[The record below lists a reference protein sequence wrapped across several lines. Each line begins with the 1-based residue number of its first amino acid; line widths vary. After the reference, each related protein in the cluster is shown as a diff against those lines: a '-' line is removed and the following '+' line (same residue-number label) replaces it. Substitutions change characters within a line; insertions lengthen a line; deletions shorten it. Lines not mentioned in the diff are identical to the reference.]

1 MPATEQTHVPA
12 AARLVRIPLEG
23 TLTAAEGA
31 LLVRGD
37 AHPFA
42 LAGDWAGGGALV
54 GSEPLVNAGP
64 DDDPFDLLDRQPA
77 MEVEPADGGA
87 MEVEPA
93 DGGAMEVEPADGGAM
108 EVEPA
113 GGGAMEAEP
122 PGGAAGEAVGGGWF
136 GYLGYNLG
144 ARLERV
150 PPPPPRHVPLPD
162 FALSF
167 YDHLLHLDTAGQW
180 WFEAL
185 WSDERDEALTE
196 RLELLRTRLAE
207 GVRERPVWVGNFQP
221 APPGGAGHMTA
232 IDECRERIAAGEI
245 FQANLCLRLEAEW
258 KGDPLDLFART
269 AGTLEPRHA
278 GVVAGPW
285 GAVCSLSPELFL
297 RRRGRE
303 VLTEPIKG
311 TAPRVLAAGREG
323 TRAEDN
329 RRALAASV
337 KDRAENVM
345 IVDLMRNDLGRVCEY
360 GSIEVPALNEP
371 RPAPGVWHLVSSVR
385 GRLRDDAGNAHLLR
399 ASFPPG
405 SVTGAPKIQAMRVIA
420 ELEAGGREAYTGAVG
435 YASPAAGLE
444 LNVAIRTLEMR
455 GERIWMGAGGGIVA
469 DSVAEAELEE
479 CFVKARPV
487 IAAAGARLIEESRVN
502 RVAPVPALAGDADR
516 PHPALGVFET
526 ILVRSGVP
534 VDLRAHLA
542 RLERSVDA
550 LHDAALPQELEM
562 RILAAAA
569 AAPLQR
575 IRVVAR
581 GPGAGVE
588 DADTSRAAATMVGT
602 RVVASVAVEAEPL
615 AAEPAPDAVTLAP
628 VVLPGGLGAHKWR
641 DRRLLDE
648 LAGRVDAVPLIV
660 DLDGDVL
667 EAAYANIFI
676 VEGTHLVTPPLDGR
690 QLPGTVRA
698 RVLALHP
705 AREEPLTL
713 DRIAGAD
720 EVLLASSMR
729 GIHPARLVDGAE
741 PGFQLGARLRA
752 ALREEGLGVV
762 AR

>member
-1 MPATEQTHVPA
+1 MRVPET
-12 AARLVRIPLEG
+12 ARLFRTPLDG
-23 TLTAAEGA
+23 TLSAAEGA
-31 LLVRGD
+31 LLVRGED
-37 AHPFA
+37 RPFA

-54 GSEPLVNAGP
+54 GSEPLVVAGA
-64 DDDPFDLLDRQPA
+64 DEDPFALLDRQPRV
-77 MEVEPADGGA
+77 EVADGSA
-87 MEVEPA
+87 PKA
-93 DGGAMEVEPADGGAM
+93 DGSAPEAD
-108 EVEPA
+108 
-113 GGGAMEAEP
+113 EAI
-122 PGGAAGEAVGGGWF
+122 GGGWF
-136 GYLGYNLG
+136 GYLGYSLG

-162 FALSF
+162 FALAF
-167 YDHLLHLDTAGQW
+167 YDHLLHLDASGRW

-185 WSDERDEALTE
+185 WTDERADELNA
-196 RLELLRTRLAE
+196 RLELLRARLEE
-207 GVRERPVWVGNFQP
+207 GVRERPVWVDSFQP

-303 VLTEPIKG
+303 VTTEPIKG

-323 TRAEDN
+323 TRAEDA
-329 RRALAASV
+329 RAALAASV

-371 RPAPGVWHLVSSVR
+371 RAAPGVWHLVSTVR
-385 GRLRDDAGNAHLLR
+385 GRLRPDAGDADLLR

-420 ELEAGGREAYTGAVG
+420 ELEACGREAYTGAVG
-435 YASPAAGLE
+435 YASPVAGLE
-444 LNVAIRTLEMR
+444 LNVAIRTLELR
-455 GERIWMGAGGGIVA
+455 DERIWMGAGGGIVA
-469 DSVAEAELEE
+469 DSVAASELEE

-487 IAAAGARLIEESRVN
+487 IAAAGAGLIEEPRAT
-502 RVAPVPALAGDADR
+502 RVAPVPALAGEADR
-516 PHPALGVFET
+516 PDPALGVFET
-526 ILVRSGVP
+526 VLVRGGVP

-542 RLERSVDA
+542 RLERSASA
-550 LHDAALPQELEM
+550 LYETSLPEDLSS
-562 RILAAAA
+562 RVLAAAA
-569 AAPLQR
+569 AVPLQR
-575 IRVVAR
+575 LHIVV
-581 GPGAGVE
+581 
-588 DADTSRAAATMVGT
+588 TSDSMELD
-602 RVVASVAVEAEPL
+602 SEPL
-615 AAEPAPDAVTLAP
+615 AAEPAPDPVVLAP
-628 VVLPGGLGAHKWR
+628 AVLPGGLGAHKWR

-648 LAGRVDAVPLIV
+648 LAERVDAVPLIV

-667 EAAYANIFI
+667 EAAYANVFV

-705 AREEPLTL
+705 AREERLTL
-713 DRIAGAD
+713 DRIAAAD
-720 EVLLASSMR
+720 ELLLASSIR
-729 GIHPARLVDGAE
+729 GIHPARLADGEE
-741 PGFQLGARLRA
+741 PRFQLGARLRA
-752 ALREEGLGVV
+752 ALREDSLGAI

>member
-1 MPATEQTHVPA
+1 MQVPDT
-12 AARLVRIPLEG
+12 ARLIRIPLDG
-23 TLTAAEGA
+23 TLSAAEGA

-42 LAGDWAGGGALV
+42 LAGDWAGGGALI
-54 GSEPLVNAGP
+54 GSEPLIVAGP
-64 DDDPFDLLDRQPA
+64 QEDPFGLLDRQPR
-77 MEVEPADGGA
+77 VEGHAQEG
-87 MEVEPA
+87 
-93 DGGAMEVEPADGGAM
+93 
-108 EVEPA
+108 
-113 GGGAMEAEP
+113 
-122 PGGAAGEAVGGGWF
+122 VGGGWI

-162 FALSF
+162 FALAF
-167 YDHLLHLDTAGQW
+167 HDHLLRLDAQGRW

-185 WSDERDEALTE
+185 WTDERADALNA
-196 RLELLRTRLAE
+196 RLDLLRERLAE

-221 APPGGAGHMTA
+221 APPGGAGHVSA

-258 KGDPLDLFART
+258 QGDPLDLFART

-297 RRRGRE
+297 RRNGRD
-303 VLTEPIKG
+303 VVTEPIKG

-323 TRAEDN
+323 SRAEDA
-329 RRALAASV
+329 RAALAASV

-360 GSIEVPALNEP
+360 GSIEVSALNEP
-371 RPAPGVWHLVSSVR
+371 RPAPGVWHLVSTVR
-385 GRLRDDAGNAHLLR
+385 GRLRPDAGDSDLLR

-435 YASPAAGLE
+435 FASPVAGLE
-444 LNVAIRTLEMR
+444 LNVAIRTLEMS

-469 DSVAEAELEE
+469 DSVAESELEE

-487 IAAAGARLIEESRVN
+487 IAAAGARLIEEPRVT
-502 RVAPVPALAGDADR
+502 RIAPVPALTGGADR
-516 PHPALGVFET
+516 PDPARGVFET
-526 ILVRSGVP
+526 ILVRGGTP
-534 VDLRAHLA
+534 IDLRAHLA
-542 RLERSVDA
+542 RLERSIDT
-550 LHDAALPQELEM
+550 LYGAALPDDLET
-562 RILAAAA
+562 RVLAAAA

-575 IRVVAR
+575 LRVSAT
-581 GPGAGVE
+581 PA
-588 DADTSRAAATMVGT
+588 DADASTAAFHDADASKASRREASA
-602 RVVASVAVEAEPL
+602 VAFEVDAGPI
-615 AAEPAPDAVTLAP
+615 AAEPPPDPVVLAP
-628 VVLPGGLGAHKWR
+628 AVLPGGLGAHKWR

-648 LAGRVDAVPLIV
+648 LAERLDAVPLIL

-667 EAAYANIFI
+667 EAAYANLFV

-690 QLPGTVRA
+690 KLPGTVRA

-705 AREEPLTL
+705 AREERLTL
-713 DRIAGAD
+713 DRIAAAD
-720 EVLLASSMR
+720 ELLLASSIR
-729 GIHPARLVDGAE
+729 GLHPARLVDGEE
-741 PGFQLGARLRA
+741 PRFHLGARLRA
-752 ALREEGLGVV
+752 ALREDSVGAAGEGGR
-762 AR
+762 A

>member
-1 MPATEQTHVPA
+1 MTTHVPET
-12 AARLVRIPLEG
+12 ARLIRVPLEA
-23 TLTAAEGA
+23 TLAAHEGA

-37 AHPFA
+37 AHPFT

-54 GSEPLVNAGP
+54 GSEPIAVADPGA
-64 DDDPFDLLDRQPA
+64 DPFSLLDEQPR
-77 MEVEPADGGA
+77 VDGEEEG
-87 MEVEPA
+87 
-93 DGGAMEVEPADGGAM
+93 
-108 EVEPA
+108 
-113 GGGAMEAEP
+113 
-122 PGGAAGEAVGGGWF
+122 VGGGWF

-144 ARLERV
+144 ARLERI
-150 PPPPPRHVPLPD
+150 PPPPPRRVPLPG
-162 FALSF
+162 FALAF
-167 YDHLLHLDTAGQW
+167 YDHLLRFDADGRW

-185 WSDERDEALTE
+185 WTEERSAALDARLDLFRE
-196 RLELLRTRLAE
+196 RLRE
-207 GVRERPVWVGNFQP
+207 GVRERPVWVGSFQP
-221 APPGGAGHMTA
+221 APPGGAGHMAA

-269 AGTLEPRHA
+269 AGTLEPRQA

-303 VLTEPIKG
+303 VVTEPIKG

-323 TRAEDN
+323 TRAEDT
-329 RRALAASV
+329 RAALAASV

-360 GSIEVPALNEP
+360 GSIEVTALNDP
-371 RPAPGVWHLVSSVR
+371 RPAPGVWHLVSTVR
-385 GRLRDDAGNAHLLR
+385 GTLRAGAGDADLLR

-435 YASPAAGLE
+435 YASPVAGLE
-444 LNVAIRTLEMR
+444 LNVAIRTLELR
-455 GERIWMGAGGGIVA
+455 GEKIWMGAGGGIVA
-469 DSVAEAELEE
+469 DSVAERELEE

-487 IAAAGARLIEESRVN
+487 VAAAGARIEEEPRVN
-502 RVAPVPALAGDADR
+502 RLAPVNALAGGADR
-516 PHPALGVFET
+516 PDPALGVFET
-526 ILVRSGVP
+526 ILVRGGSP

-542 RLERSVDA
+542 RLDRSVRA
-550 LHDAALPQELEM
+550 LYGEDLPGDLEAQVTATAAQ
-562 RILAAAA
+562 
-569 AAPLQR
+569 APLQR

-581 GPGAGVE
+581 AAREVAGAVRGLAIE
-588 DADTSRAAATMVGT
+588 
-602 RVVASVAVEAEPL
+602 VAAEPL
-615 AAEPAPDAVTLAP
+615 AAEPAPDPVELAP
-628 VVLPGGLGAHKWR
+628 VLLPGGLGAHKWH

-648 LAGRVDAVPLIV
+648 LAVRIGAVPLLV

-667 EAAYANIFI
+667 EAAYANVFI

-705 AREEPLTL
+705 ALEQRLTL

-720 EVLLASSMR
+720 EVLLASSIR
-729 GIHPARLVDGAE
+729 GIHPARLAGGPE
-741 PGFQLGARLRA
+741 PRFQLGARLRA
-752 ALREEGLGVV
+752 ALREDSLGGAV

>member
-1 MPATEQTHVPA
+1 MAVPDS
-12 AARLVRIPLEG
+12 ARLVRIELEG
-23 TLTAAEGA
+23 ELSAAEGT

-37 AHPFA
+37 DRPFA

-54 GSEPLVNAGP
+54 GSEPLVVAEA
-64 DDDPFDLLDRQPA
+64 DEDPFELLDRQPQMA
-77 MEVEPADGGA
+77 GAEADG
-87 MEVEPA
+87 
-93 DGGAMEVEPADGGAM
+93 
-108 EVEPA
+108 
-113 GGGAMEAEP
+113 
-122 PGGAAGEAVGGGWF
+122 AVGGGWF

-150 PPPPPRHVPLPD
+150 PPPPPRHVKLPD
-162 FALSF
+162 FALAF
-167 YDHLLHLDTAGQW
+167 YDHLLRLDADGRW

-185 WSDERDEALTE
+185 WTDEREAELRA

-207 GVRERPVWVGNFQP
+207 GVRERPVWVGTFQP

-278 GVVAGPW
+278 GLVSGPW

-303 VLTEPIKG
+303 VVSEPIKG
-311 TAPRVLAAGREG
+311 TAPRVLGAAGREG
-323 TRAEDN
+323 TRAEDT
-329 RRALAASV
+329 RAALAASG

-360 GSIEVPALNEP
+360 GSIRVPTLTEP
-371 RPAPGVWHLVSSVR
+371 RPAPGVWHLVSTVS
-385 GRLRDDAGNAHLLR
+385 GTLRPDAGDADLLR

-435 YASPAAGLE
+435 YASPVAGLE
-444 LNVAIRTLEMR
+444 LNVAIRTLELR
-455 GERIWMGAGGGIVA
+455 GERIWMGAGGGIVS
-469 DSVAEAELEE
+469 DSVAERELEE

-487 IAAAGARLIEESRVN
+487 IAAAGARLVEEPRVS
-502 RVAPVPALAGDADR
+502 RVAPVPALAGGADR
-516 PHPALGVFET
+516 PDPALGVFET
-526 ILVRSGVP
+526 LLVRGGAP
-534 VDLRAHLA
+534 LDARAHLA
-542 RLERSVDA
+542 RLERSVSA
-550 LHDAALPQELEM
+550 LYDQELPQDLHERLTA
-562 RILAAAA
+562 AAAA
-569 AAPLQR
+569 AAPLAR
-575 IRVVAR
+575 LRVVAAPSPAA
-581 GPGAGVE
+581 PG
-588 DADTSRAAATMVGT
+588 
-602 RVVASVAVEAEPL
+602 SVALVEIEAEPL
-615 AAEPAPDAVTLAP
+615 AAEPEPDAVTLAP
-628 VVLPGGLGAHKWR
+628 ALLPGGLGAHKWL

-648 LAGRVDAVPLIV
+648 LADRLDAVPLLL

-667 EAAYANIFI
+667 EAAYANLFI
-676 VEGTHLVTPPLDGR
+676 VEGTHLITPSLDGR

-705 AREEPLTL
+705 AREERLSL
-713 DRIAGAD
+713 DRVAAAD
-720 EVLLASSMR
+720 ELLLASSVR
-729 GIHPARLVDGAE
+729 GIHPARLSDGPE
-741 PGFQLGARLRA
+741 PHFQLGARLRA
-752 ALREEGLGVV
+752 ALREDSLGAV

>member
-1 MPATEQTHVPA
+1 MPRAAPPELPEAT
-12 AARLVRIPLEG
+12 RLVRIELEG
-23 TLTAAEGA
+23 KLPAAEGA

-54 GSEPLVNAGP
+54 GSEPIVVAGP
-64 DDDPFDLLDRQPA
+64 EADPFDLLDRQPA
-77 MEVEPADGGA
+77 VVGA
-87 MEVEPA
+87 PESE
-93 DGGAMEVEPADGGAM
+93 E
-108 EVEPA
+108 
-113 GGGAMEAEP
+113 
-122 PGGAAGEAVGGGWF
+122 GAAGEAVGGGWF

-162 FALSF
+162 FALAF
-167 YDHLLHLDTAGQW
+167 YDHLLRLDAAGSW

-185 WSDERDEALTE
+185 WSDGRDEALTE
-196 RLELLRTRLAE
+196 RLEVLRTRLAE

-221 APPGGAGHMTA
+221 APPGGAGHTTA
-232 IDECRERIAAGEI
+232 VDECRERIAAGEI

-269 AGTLEPRHA
+269 AATLEPRHS
-278 GVVAGPW
+278 GLIAGPW

-303 VLTEPIKG
+303 VVTEPIKG

-323 TRAEDN
+323 TRAEDA
-329 RRALAASV
+329 RAALAASV

-360 GSIEVPALNEP
+360 GTIEVTALNEP
-371 RPAPGVWHLVSSVR
+371 RPAPGVWHLVSTVR
-385 GRLRDDAGNAHLLR
+385 GTLRRHAGDSDLLR

-435 YASPAAGLE
+435 FASPVAGLE
-444 LNVAIRTLEMR
+444 LNVAIRTLELR

-469 DSVAEAELEE
+469 DSVAEKELEE

-487 IAAAGARLIEESRVN
+487 IAAAGARLIEEPRTTRVP
-502 RVAPVPALAGDADR
+502 PVPALTGAADR
-516 PHPALGVFET
+516 PDPALGVFET
-526 ILVRSGVP
+526 VLVRGGVP

-542 RLERSVDA
+542 RLERSVRA
-550 LHDAALPQELEM
+550 LYGIDLPDDVGE
-562 RILAAAA
+562 RALAAAA

-575 IRVVAR
+575 VRIVALPS
-581 GPGAGVE
+581 GIE
-588 DADTSRAAATMVGT
+588 VG
-602 RVVASVAVEAEPL
+602 SELL
-615 AAEPAPDAVTLAP
+615 AAEPGPEPAVLAP
-628 VVLPGGLGAHKWR
+628 AILPGGLGAHKWR

-648 LAGRVDAVPLIV
+648 LTKRLDAVPLIV

-667 EAAYANIFI
+667 EAAYANVFI

-705 AREEPLTL
+705 AREERLTL
-713 DRIAGAD
+713 DRVAAAD
-720 EVLLASSMR
+720 ELLLASSIR
-729 GIHPARLVDGAE
+729 GIHPARLVDGEE

-752 ALREEGLGVV
+752 ALREDSLGVA

>member
-1 MPATEQTHVPA
+1 LRAATRWPSSLQTPVAEMRVPPT
-12 AARLVRIPLEG
+12 ARLVRIQLEG
-23 TLTAAEGA
+23 AAGAAEGA

-37 AHPFA
+37 AHPFS

-54 GSEPLVNAGP
+54 GSEPIAVAGP
-64 DDDPFDLLDRQPA
+64 DEDPFAVLDRQP
-77 MEVEPADGGA
+77 ELEPAPANGGRG
-87 MEVEPA
+87 
-93 DGGAMEVEPADGGAM
+93 D
-108 EVEPA
+108 
-113 GGGAMEAEP
+113 
-122 PGGAAGEAVGGGWF
+122 AVGGGWF

-144 ARLERV
+144 ARLEPV

-162 FALSF
+162 FALAF
-167 YDHLLHLDTAGQW
+167 YDHLLHLDAHGRW

-185 WSDERDEALTE
+185 WSDERDSALSE
-196 RLELLRTRLAE
+196 RLELLRHRLAE

-221 APPGGAGHMTA
+221 APPGGAAHMTA

-278 GVVAGPW
+278 GAVAGPW

-297 RRRGRE
+297 RRRGRA
-303 VLTEPIKG
+303 VVTEPIKG

-345 IVDLMRNDLGRVCEY
+345 IVDLMRNDLGRVSEY
-360 GSIEVPALNEP
+360 GSIEVAALNEP
-371 RPAPGVWHLVSSVR
+371 RPAPGVWHLVSTVR
-385 GRLRDDAGNAHLLR
+385 GTLREDARDSDLLR

-420 ELEAGGREAYTGAVG
+420 ELEAGGREAYTGAIG
-435 YASPAAGLE
+435 YASPMAGLE

-469 DSVAEAELEE
+469 DSLAEAELEE

-487 IAAAGARLIEESRVN
+487 IAAAGARLIEDPRVN
-502 RVAPVPALAGDADR
+502 RIAPVPALGGDADR
-516 PHPALGVFET
+516 PDPALGVFET
-526 ILVRSGVP
+526 ILVRGGTP
-534 VDLRAHLA
+534 VDLRAHLM
-542 RLERSVDA
+542 RLERSVRTVYGGE
-550 LHDAALPQELEM
+550 LPEGLAT
-562 RILAAAA
+562 RVIAAAA
-569 AAPLQR
+569 ASPLQR
-575 IRVVAR
+575 VRIVF
-581 GPGAGVE
+581 AGG
-588 DADTSRAAATMVGT
+588 D
-602 RVVASVAVEAEPL
+602 VAVEAEPL
-615 AAEPAPDAVTLAP
+615 AAEPAPDAVALAP
-628 VVLPGGLGAHKWR
+628 AVLPGGIGAHKWC

-648 LAGRVDAVPLIV
+648 LAQRVEAVPLIV

-667 EAAYANIFI
+667 EAAYANVFI

-705 AREEPLTL
+705 TREERLTL

-720 EVLLASSMR
+720 ELLLASSIR
-729 GIHPARLVDGAE
+729 GIHPSRLADGPE
-741 PGFQLGARLRA
+741 PPFHFGARLRA
-752 ALREEGLGVV
+752 ALREDSLGAV

>member
-1 MPATEQTHVPA
+1 MGVPAT
-12 AARLVRIPLEG
+12 ARLVRVQLEG
-23 TLTAAEGA
+23 TASAAEGA

-54 GSEPLVNAGP
+54 GSEPIAVAGP
-64 DDDPFDLLDRQPA
+64 DEDPFALLDRQP
-77 MEVEPADGGA
+77 ELQPEP
-87 MEVEPA
+87 EN
-93 DGGAMEVEPADGGAM
+93 
-108 EVEPA
+108 
-113 GGGAMEAEP
+113 GGGCD
-122 PGGAAGEAVGGGWF
+122 AVGGGWF

-150 PPPPPRHVPLPD
+150 PPPPPRRVPLPD
-162 FALSF
+162 FALAF
-167 YDHLLHLDTAGQW
+167 YDHVLHLDTDGRW

-185 WSDERDEALTE
+185 WSEERDSVLSE
-196 RLELLRTRLAE
+196 RLELLRHRLAE

-221 APPGGAGHMTA
+221 APPGGAAHMTA

-245 FQANLCLRLEAEW
+245 FQANLCLRLDAEW

-278 GVVAGPW
+278 GVVAGPR

-303 VLTEPIKG
+303 VVTEPIKG

-360 GSIEVPALNEP
+360 GSIEVQALNEP
-371 RPAPGVWHLVSSVR
+371 RPAPGVWHLVSTVR
-385 GRLRDDAGNAHLLR
+385 GTLRGDAGDSDLLR

-420 ELEAGGREAYTGAVG
+420 ELEAGGREAYTGALG
-435 YASPAAGLE
+435 YASPVAGLE
-444 LNVAIRTLEMR
+444 LSVVIRTLEMR
-455 GERIWMGAGGGIVA
+455 GERIWMGVGGGIVA
-469 DSVAEAELEE
+469 DSVADAELEE

-487 IAAAGARLIEESRVN
+487 IAAAGARLIEDPRVSRI
-502 RVAPVPALAGDADR
+502 AQVPALAGDAER
-516 PHPALGVFET
+516 PDPALGVFET
-526 ILVRSGVP
+526 ILVRGGAP
-534 VDLRAHLA
+534 VELRAHLM
-542 RLERSVDA
+542 RLERSVRTVYGGE
-550 LHDAALPQELEM
+550 LPEDLPT
-562 RILAAAA
+562 RVIAAAA
-569 AAPLQR
+569 ASPIQR
-575 IRVVAR
+575 VRIVY
-581 GPGAGVE
+581 AGG
-588 DADTSRAAATMVGT
+588 DD
-602 RVVASVAVEAEPL
+602 VAVEAEPL
-615 AAEPAPDAVTLAP
+615 AAEPAPDAVVLAP
-628 VVLPGGLGAHKWR
+628 AVLPGGIGAHKWC

-648 LAGRVDAVPLIV
+648 LAERVDAVPLIV

-667 EAAYANIFI
+667 EAAYANIFV

-705 AREEPLTL
+705 TREERLTL
-713 DRIAGAD
+713 DRIAAAD
-720 EVLLASSMR
+720 ELLLASSIR
-729 GIHPARLVDGAE
+729 GIHPARFADGPE
-741 PGFQLGARLRA
+741 PPFHFGARLRA
-752 ALREEGLGVV
+752 ALREDSLGVV

>member
-1 MPATEQTHVPA
+1 MIPAT
-12 AARLVRIPLEG
+12 ARLVRIELDG
-23 TLTAAEGA
+23 TVGAAEGA

-37 AHPFA
+37 AYPFA
-42 LAGDWAGGGALV
+42 LAGAWAGGGALV
-54 GSEPLVNAGP
+54 GSEPIEVADP
-64 DDDPFDLLDRQPA
+64 AEDPFELLDRQPA
-77 MEVEPADGGA
+77 VTDA
-87 MEVEPA
+87 
-93 DGGAMEVEPADGGAM
+93 
-108 EVEPA
+108 
-113 GGGAMEAEP
+113 
-122 PGGAAGEAVGGGWF
+122 AAGAVGGGWF

-162 FALSF
+162 FALAF
-167 YDHLLHLDTAGQW
+167 YDHLLRLDARGRW

-185 WSDERDEALTE
+185 WSDEREEELTE
-196 RLELLRTRLAE
+196 RLELLRERLAE

-258 KGDPLDLFART
+258 QGDPLDLFART
-269 AGTLEPRHA
+269 AGTLEPRRA

-297 RRRGRE
+297 RRQGRE
-303 VLTEPIKG
+303 VVTEPIKG
-311 TAPRVLAAGREG
+311 TAPRVLAESRDGSRSEDA
-323 TRAEDN
+323 RA
-329 RRALAASV
+329 ALAASV

-371 RPAPGVWHLVSSVR
+371 RPAPGVWHLVSTVR
-385 GRLRDDAGNAHLLR
+385 GTLRADAGDSDLLR

-435 YASPAAGLE
+435 YASPVAGLE
-444 LNVAIRTLEMR
+444 LNVAIRTLELR
-455 GERIWMGAGGGIVA
+455 EERIWMGAGGGIVA
-469 DSVAEAELEE
+469 DSVAENELEE

-487 IAAAGARLIEESRVN
+487 IAAAGARLVEEPRVT
-502 RVAPVPALAGDADR
+502 RVAPVLALAGESDR
-516 PHPALGVFET
+516 PDPALGVFET
-526 ILVRSGVP
+526 ILVRGGVP

-550 LHDAALPQELEM
+550 LYTAALPEDLPS
-562 RILAAAA
+562 RIRAAAA
-569 AAPLQR
+569 GAPLQR
-575 IRVVAR
+575 VRIAF
-581 GPGAGVE
+581 AGGEAEVQ
-588 DADTSRAAATMVGT
+588 
-602 RVVASVAVEAEPL
+602 AEPL
-615 AAEPAPDAVTLAP
+615 GADPEPDPVVLAP
-628 VVLPGGLGAHKWR
+628 ALLPGGLGAHKWR

-648 LAGRVDAVPLIV
+648 LAERVEAVPLIV

-705 AREEPLTL
+705 AREERLTL
-713 DRIAGAD
+713 ERIAGAD
-720 EVLLASSMR
+720 ELLLASSIR
-729 GIHPARLVDGAE
+729 GIHPARLVDGPE
-741 PGFQLGARLRA
+741 PRFQLGARLRA
-752 ALREEGLGVV
+752 ALREESLGAV